1 MDGSYVAIR
10 VCPKVRRPSVAIL
23 LPSEIGGPHMTPDA
37 VQRRTDQPPRHGEL
51 FGGVASR
58 PSPTAGFVR
67 ICGKHGGSDT
77 VQVTRPVRQLGHDS
91 HRNLYHR
98 PRPSAPEPLVPPPRE
113 RRPDRALLLHG
124 DLPNHGAGRRAV
136 LTGDTKKATLIWP
149 NIFRGLTTSS
159 EIFLFML
166 VATGRPTMS
175 ASRWF

>member
-1 MDGSYVAIR
+1 
-10 VCPKVRRPSVAIL
+10 
-23 LPSEIGGPHMTPDA
+23 MTPDA